1 MTMGLPAM
9 WLEPYAMRYPGC
21 YRDSEQDSKESAYT
35 ECSLQLT
42 ERKDITKPLWL
53 KYRSVTI
60 TNKLRVKQRNPVS
73 LIK

>member
-9 WLEPYAMRYPGC
+9 WLEPYAMRYPEC
-21 YRDSEQDSKESAYT
+21 YRGSEQDSKESAYT

-42 ERKDITKPLWL
+42 EREEITKPLWL